1 VAGKNT
7 TRRILHIDLTPFF
20 VGVERALDPTLD
32 GRPLIIGGEG
42 TFGRVAAASPEAQ
55 GHGVHA
61 GQSVAAA
68 RRACPSAALRPG
80 DLELYSRLSDKVT
93 SLLLAVTPRVLR
105 PSADEAVADLTSAA
119 RSDRHSVLA
128 AESLRDALRTRL
140 GLKDVS
146 LGLASTR
153 AAARLAARWARPRG
167 LLLLLPA
174 HEESL
179 LARVPIETLEDLAP
193 EDTARL
199 RHAGIHSLGAACAHP
214 PEELASLLGRTTA
227 ARVLALVGANEP
239 IPPMAPPSAIEEE
252 ARLHGPGTDRA
263 TLEASAARLAG
274 AAAERLRPL
283 HLAAGSIRVDVIR
296 PGRGFSSR
304 AERLARP
311 SAQASTLAG
320 LARRVV
326 RSLPVPTVGVRGVRV
341 RLSDLRAASSQASL
355 FPELAAAV

>member
-1 VAGKNT
+1 VAEKRA

-20 VGVERALDPTLD
+20 IGVERAFDPSLD

-55 GHGVHA
+55 GCGVHA
-61 GQSVAAA
+61 GQTVAAA
-68 RRACPSAALRPG
+68 RRACPSAELRPG

-105 PSADEAVADLTSAA
+105 PSADEAVADLTNAA
-119 RSDRHSVLA
+119 RTDRHFVLA
-128 AESLRDALRTRL
+128 AESLRDALKARL
-140 GLKDVS
+140 TLKDVS

-153 AAARLAARWARPRG
+153 VAARLAARWARPRG

-179 LARVPIETLEDLAP
+179 LARVSVESLEDLAP
-193 EDTARL
+193 EDRARL
-199 RHAGIHSLGAACAHP
+199 RQAGIQSLGAACAHP
-214 PEELASLLGRTTA
+214 PEDLVSLLGRTTA
-227 ARVLALVGANEP
+227 ARVLALLGANEP
-239 IPPMAPPSAIEEE
+239 IPPLAPPSVIEEE
-252 ARLHGPGTDRA
+252 ARLHDPGTDRVA
-263 TLEASAARLAG
+263 LESSAARLAG

-283 HLAAGSIRVDVIR
+283 GLAAGSIQVDVIR
-296 PGRGFSSR
+296 PGHGFSSR

-320 LARRVV
+320 LARQVV
-326 RSLPVPTVGVRGVRV
+326 RSLPFPTVGVRGVRV

-355 FPELAAAV
+355 FPDLAAAV

>member
-1 VAGKNT
+1 VAERST
-7 TRRILHIDLTPFF
+7 ARRILHIDLTPFF
-20 VGVERALDPTLD
+20 VGVERVLDPALD

-42 TFGRVAAASPEAQ
+42 TLGRVAAASPEAQ
-55 GHGVHA
+55 RCGVQA

-105 PSADEAVADLTSAA
+105 PSADEAVADLTCAA
-119 RSDRHSVLA
+119 PTDRHSVLA
-128 AESLRDALRTRL
+128 AESLREALRARL

-153 AAARLAARWARPRG
+153 AGARLAARWARPRG

-179 LARVPIETLEDLAP
+179 LARVPIESLEDLPP

-199 RHAGIHSLGAACAHP
+199 RRAGIESLGGACARP

-227 ARVLALVGANEP
+227 ARVLALVGANAP

-252 ARLHGPGTDRA
+252 ARLHGSATDRV
-263 TLEASAARLAG
+263 TLETSAARLAA

-283 HLAAGSIRVDVIR
+283 GLAAGSIQVDVIR
-296 PGRGFSSR
+296 PGRAFSSR
-304 AERLARP
+304 AEKLARP

-320 LARRVV
+320 LARQVV

-341 RLSDLRAASSQASL
+341 RLSDLRAPSSQASL